1 MNNSLLEIRVFIRSV
16 HLNFTLGF
24 NASLKHNWW
33 KVSWTIGVSFTN
45 PRMGGFF
52 AHLNKA
58 SKQFFESWFN
68 AHLMGAPNNILMI
81 LFSICEALKYIFFNF
96 SYHIFVYRKL
106 WTWTLYEVH
115 ILLNAYNYLPMNLK
129 MLKYMNFFLISNYQ
143 FF

>member
-1 MNNSLLEIRVFIRSV
+1 MNNSLLEIRVFIQSV

-45 PRMGGFF
+45 SWMAGFST
-52 AHLNKA
+52 HLNKA

-68 AHLMGAPNNILMI
+68 AHLMGALNNILMI
-81 LFSICEALKYIFFNF
+81 FFYLWSFKVHFLQLFLPYICAQKFVNMTVIWSSYFVACIQLFAYELKD
-96 SYHIFVYRKL
+96 V
-106 WTWTLYEVH
+106 
-115 ILLNAYNYLPMNLK
+115 NLHEI
-129 MLKYMNFFLISNYQ
+129 FLISNYQ